1 VGPYQH
7 QRGARLLAPSA
18 HIEFAEGIR
27 ENTVPEVKLTR
38 SRDGKRGMASF
49 FFPSP
54 AILQGDTAAMVRFR
68 QSSLLDHITMM
79 MLRMMMLMM
88 MMMMM
93 MMMITTTTMKTMMKV
108 KRLM

>member
-1 VGPYQH
+1 MLSRPPRSPSRDREDFTAVGPYQH

-54 AILQGDTAAMVRFR
+54 AILQGDTAAMVTGMFLVDDEGVCTVAAR
-68 QSSLLDHITMM
+68 QCFASTRT
-79 MLRMMMLMM
+79 RM
-88 MMMMM
+88 
-93 MMMITTTTMKTMMKV
+93 
-108 KRLM
+108 